1 MSGPDKIQIFVCNL
15 SVRILKI
22 FFRSVQILYRYLSG
36 PDKNL
41 YGICT
46 DQKIFLSVQTN
57 YRQISVKPLDQG
69 SAVRDSPEGR
79 QRIKTSKDEDGMDVR
94 GRQIKSV
101 SFLNRDAGIHG
112 QPNRSVFL
120 N

>member
-41 YGICT
+41 YGNCT
-46 DQKIFLSVQTN
+46 DQNIFLSVQTN
-57 YRQISVKPLDQG
+57 FRQISVKPLDQG
-69 SAVRDSPEGR
+69 SAVRDTPRSHRPEGH
-79 QRIKTSKDEDGMDVR
+79 QRMEMSKDEDG
-94 GRQIKSV
+94 K
-101 SFLNRDAGIHG
+101 FLRTC
-112 QPNRSVFL
+112 R
-120 N
+120 